1 MGGWKV
7 VNEAP
12 TDLGNAVC
20 IVAPHTA
27 IEDFFVGLAFYWSYG
42 IKFKVIATSVDVT
55 TLNKDKHSIKIEDLK
70 VSINSKISIDTDSKK
85 DKK

>member
-1 MGGWKV
+1 MARQLE
-7 VNEAP
+7 N
-12 TDLGNAVC
+12 
-20 IVAPHTA
+20 
-27 IEDFFVGLAFYWSYG
+27 

>member
-1 MGGWKV
+1 MIASNLSGKEPTELKITLTKPAD
-7 VNEAP
+7 VNLK
-12 TDLGNAVC
+12 DINF
-20 IVAPHTA
+20 
-27 IEDFFVGLAFYWSYG
+27 DG